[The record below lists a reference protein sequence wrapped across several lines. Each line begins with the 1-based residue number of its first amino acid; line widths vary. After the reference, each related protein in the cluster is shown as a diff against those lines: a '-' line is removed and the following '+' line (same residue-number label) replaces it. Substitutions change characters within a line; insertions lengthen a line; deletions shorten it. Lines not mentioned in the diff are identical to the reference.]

1 LDFIRIL
8 KNDDKVVANLS
19 DLPRYSEINGF
30 NMSIK
35 LGYRGIFI
43 CLIMINSLWAQYEGI
58 ENYHQANAA
67 FENAQYQK
75 ALVQYRLALQQ
86 SPELGNRFPKI
97 HLKMALC
104 LYKSGAYEQ
113 AADLFEQQLAS
124 QPEMADYITYFAALS
139 HLKNNRKETSIKM
152 LSSFA
157 LKYPESSLT
166 IAVDSV
172 LADINYQSAEW
183 QKAERIYRKLLKYE
197 GFDKGELIGR
207 LMIIAKYLKRSDA
220 VQNYAFTLL
229 RKYPFHPWSKVA
241 YNELKSLATS
251 RLLTDRELERLFD
264 YLTKTSNFADAEKLL
279 TIQENLGKTQELLQ
293 WLKIELLYEKEQYW
307 ASLQAAKK
315 QRAKISAAKYLR
327 NIDLNIARCYLRMG
341 VKDKAIEAYT
351 AFQRR
356 YPNDVL
362 AAEVL
367 WVVAWMHE
375 ELGNMSL
382 ARETYLK
389 ILNHYPRYELAAEA
403 RFRLGLSYY
412 REGDWNAARNAWQKA
427 FYRNKDDDWQDRLK
441 YWIAKSYYAEKK
453 DSIAQA
459 LLSEI
464 VAQPFENYYTM
475 KAYLLT
481 QKPEKIRADIDTI
494 LTDIQH
500 RPVSYL
506 AKYLEHFQRPL
517 LIQEI
522 FGENYAQKEL
532 NRLAMRLKQP
542 GWELTYALGEMNEK
556 LQNYGKAYRYYRRV
570 YINYFVDY
578 DWKDWK
584 FLIRHL
590 YPLYFNKEVTTYA
603 QKWNLAPAS
612 IWAVMKK
619 ESAFEANITSYANAY
634 GLMQL
639 IPPTA
644 KRLSDALGLDVSDV
658 RNLFNPDM
666 NIHLGSYYLAE
677 LLKRYD
683 GNMYQALAAY
693 NAGEH
698 RVDKWCEIYSTNDD
712 DYFMEN
718 IEFEQ
723 TRNYVRNV
731 MKYYWLYYLLM
742 NPSITENDLAEF
754 PYKTARNPWMEH
766 NSERY
771 E

>member
-1 LDFIRIL
+1 LNLKRFNKNGITPAAVIL
-8 KNDDKVVANLS
+8 SGLF
-19 DLPRYSEINGF
+19 YSETIGI
-30 NMSIK
+30 MMAIR

-43 CLIMINSLWAQYEGI
+43 CLTMISALWAQYEGV
-58 ENYHQANAA
+58 ENYHQANAYY
-67 FENAQYQK
+67 ESAQYPK
-75 ALVQYRLALQQ
+75 AFVQYQLALDK

-104 LYKSGAYEQ
+104 LYKSGAYEK
-113 AADLFEQQLAS
+113 AAQLLEQQLAA
-124 QPEMADYITYFAALS
+124 QPEVADYIAYFAALS
-139 HLKNNRKETSIKM
+139 HLKNNNKKAAIRM
-152 LSSFA
+152 LASFD
-157 LKYPESSLT
+157 LKYPNSSLAIT
-166 IAVDSV
+166 VDSV
-172 LADINYQSAEW
+172 LADTYYQSGEW
-183 QKAERIYRKLLKYE
+183 QKAESLYRKLLKYK
-197 GFDKGELIGR
+197 GFDKGELTGR
-207 LMIIAKYLKRSDA
+207 LMIIAKYLNKPDA
-220 VQNYAFTLL
+220 VQSYAFTLL
-229 RKYPFHPWSKVA
+229 RKYPFHPWAKVA
-241 YNELKSLATS
+241 YNELKPLTTS
-251 RLLTDRELERLFD
+251 WLLTDRELERIFD
-264 YLTKTSNFADAEKLL
+264 YLTKTSQFDEAEALLTAQEKL
-279 TIQENLGKTQELLQ
+279 GKAEALLQ
-293 WLKIELLYEKEQYW
+293 WLKIELLYEKGQYW
-307 ASLQAAKK
+307 ASLQAAKQ
-315 QRAKISAAKYLR
+315 QRAKITGAKYLR
-327 NIDLNIARCYLRMG
+327 NIDLNIARCYLRMD

-356 YPNDVL
+356 YPNDAL

-367 WVVAWMHE
+367 WVVAWMYE
-375 ELGNMSL
+375 SLGDMSS
-382 ARETYLK
+382 ARDTYLK
-389 ILNHYPRYELAAEA
+389 ILKHYPRYELAAES

-412 REGDWNAARNAWQKA
+412 REGDMVAARKAWQTA
-427 FYRNKDDDWQDRLK
+427 LYRNKDDDWQDRLK
-441 YWIAKSYYAEKK
+441 YWMAKSYFAENQ
-453 DSIAQA
+453 DSTATA

-481 QKPEKIRADIDTI
+481 QKPEKIRADIDSI
-494 LTDIQH
+494 LVDTQH

-517 LIQEI
+517 LIQEV

-532 NRLAMRLKQP
+532 NRLAVRLKQP

-590 YPLYFNKEVTTYA
+590 YPLYFNKEVNTYA
-603 QKWNLAPAS
+603 QKWNLVPAS

-619 ESAFEANITSYANAY
+619 ESAFQPNVTSYANAY

-658 RNLFNPDM
+658 RKLFNPDM

-677 LLKRYD
+677 LLKRYN

-698 RVDKWCEIYSTNDD
+698 RVDKWREIYQTNDD

-723 TRNYVRNV
+723 TRKYVRNV
-731 MKYYWLYYLLM
+731 LKYYWLYYLLM
-742 NPSITENDLAEF
+742 NPSISEEDLADF
-754 PYKTARNPWMEH
+754 PYKTARNPWME
-766 NSERY
+766 NKSENY